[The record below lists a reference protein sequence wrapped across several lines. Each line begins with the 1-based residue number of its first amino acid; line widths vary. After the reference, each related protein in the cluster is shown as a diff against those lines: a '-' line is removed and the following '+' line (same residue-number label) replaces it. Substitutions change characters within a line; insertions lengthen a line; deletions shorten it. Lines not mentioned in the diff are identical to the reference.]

1 MKNEETNTFIILHTP
16 DGRGFTYT
24 FERKVAGNMKL
35 WLPLSFR
42 LPSSR
47 ATIVGTRGTNWA
59 YVSYILINKVHKLFP
74 HGNAFPFVALTGFC
88 LQGFSEDE
96 VVIQLQTGSQ
106 VFKHE

>member
-1 MKNEETNTFIILHTP
+1 VKNEETNTFIILHTL

-24 FERKVAGNMKL
+24 FERKIAGNMKL

-42 LPSSR
+42 LPSPR
-47 ATIVGTRGTNWA
+47 TTIVGTRGTNWA
-59 YVSYILINKVHKLFP
+59 YVNSLSVAGVQKIFA
-74 HGNAFPFVALTGFC
+74 HGNALPFVALTGLC

-106 VFKHE
+106 VL